1 MSLAWSITEVSNAAK
16 YILVVLSELWPMPSL
31 MTERGMPCFFA
42 MVAQE
47 CRATYDDSGTGE
59 LTRRP
64 SDLRFSLSTRSALL
78 YCIYSERKGRS

>member
-1 MSLAWSITEVSNAAK
+1 
-16 YILVVLSELWPMPSL
+16 MPSL
-31 MTERGMPCFFA
+31 MTERGACPVFFA

-64 SDLRFSLSTRSALL
+64 SDLRFSLSTRSALFVL
-78 YCIYSERKGRS
+78 HILRNAKGRS